1 MHVVNTNEIRRCVIE
16 PAVCQGIDERGA
28 DGQRL
33 ILDRIAQ
40 IQQRLRALCIRPCEA
55 DDQ

>member
-1 MHVVNTNEIRRCVIE
+1 MHVVNTNEILRCVIE